1 MTTKYQDSIAIL
13 QQRIELF
20 RKGVESCNIENMLDS
35 NVSLVET
42 LKHSNNIYASL
53 PPKEK
58 KIEEKTLNK
67 SKYIVDQYFHIKSG
81 IGSTCRCQLLD
92 HRV

>member
-13 QQRIELF
+13 QQRVELF

-35 NVSLVET
+35 NVSLIET
-42 LKHSNNIYASL
+42 LKHANNIYASL

-58 KIEEKTLNK
+58 KIEENTLNK
-67 SKYIVDQYFHIKSG
+67 SKDLVNNYFHIKSG
-81 IGSTCRCQLLD
+81 IGNTCKCQLLD